1 MKFTIITGPGRCG
14 TSALTKFFIETKAF
28 RVDSS
33 GYNKEARAG
42 YESENAAIINAYAY
56 AGKVIPSYS
65 TSRGDILR
73 LNQYVFDNFDIVKS
87 PSFFYFQTYD
97 HWKHIMDVRG
107 HEIQVLLLYRP
118 FEEVLKSSIKIN
130 KREDWANQTVETLRE
145 KWDENISMLDKLGI
159 SYTILEF
166 PKFTT
171 DITYLYNEL
180 QSVDLGNFDKSYE
193 NILKYANSSF
203 KSKI

>member
-14 TSALTKFFIETKAF
+14 TSALTEFFIGTKSF

-33 GYNKEARAG
+33 GYNKKARAG
-42 YESENAAIINAYAY
+42 YESDYANLINAYAN
-56 AGKVIPSYS
+56 AGKVIPSYLE
-65 TSRGDILR
+65 RRDLLR
-73 LNQYVFDNFDIVKS
+73 LNHHTYHNFDIVKS

-97 HWKHIMDVRG
+97 YWKHEMNKRT

-118 FEEVLKSSIKIN
+118 FEEVLESSSRVNIK
-130 KREDWANQTVETLRE
+130 KDWSQQTVETLKK
-145 KWDENISMLDKLGI
+145 KWDENIFMLDKLEI

-171 DITYLYNEL
+171 DITYLYNKL

-193 NILKYANSSF
+193 NILKYANSTF